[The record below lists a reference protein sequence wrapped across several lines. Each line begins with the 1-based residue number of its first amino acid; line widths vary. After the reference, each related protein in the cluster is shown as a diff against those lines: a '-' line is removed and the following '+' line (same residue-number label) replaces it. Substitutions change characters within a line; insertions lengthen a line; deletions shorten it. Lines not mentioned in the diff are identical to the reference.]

1 MKLDELVKFYTA
13 LENYFLDSINSHRAQ
28 GEGMIVPV
36 VEEHLF
42 QIALDKLAAE
52 EKWELRDE
60 LFYSIHDDFKI
71 IDTVLERIYLHK
83 KTGIETAVG
92 PKEVIKYGNRFIW
105 EDFLLTVNRHL

>member
-1 MKLDELVKFYTA
+1 MKLDEQIKLYTA
-13 LENYFLDSINSHRAQ
+13 LENYFLTSINSHRVQ

-42 QIALDKLAAE
+42 QIAIDKLADE
-52 EKWELRDE
+52 RKWELKDE
-60 LFYSIHDDFKI
+60 LFYAVHDNFKI
-71 IDTVLERIYLHK
+71 IDTDFERIYLHT

-92 PKEVIKYGNRFIW
+92 PKEVIKYGNRYIW

>member
-1 MKLDELVKFYTA
+1 MCIRD
-13 LENYFLDSINSHRAQ
+13 RAE

-42 QIALDKLAAE
+42 QMALDKLADE
-52 EKWELRDE
+52 KKWELRDE
-60 LFYSIHDDFKI
+60 LFYSLHDNFKI
-71 IDTVLERIYLHK
+71 VDTVFERIYLHK

-92 PKEVIKYGNRFIW
+92 TKEVIKYGNRFIW